1 MSNEY
6 NQFLRNQK
14 QQKEDLDKKLK
25 AEKDEMIKL
34 QRSALDHFDHET
46 KQKRAQLVANNA
58 SDLTALEV
66 SQSMQ
71 REALKEQL
79 LSIKYEKSSKKRKI
93 TEEEEDLEEASMP
106 TTSKVENSYNLS
118 QSQIQL
124 AIQQYVQS
132 LSSNQQKSNNVNKT
146 IQSSTP
152 RAPMGDLT
160 SSMNRLGTPY
170 NCKVQ
175 SASNQMDGS
184 VLLDLQCYSD
194 SSKHSNSVQHN
205 EESLSNISDLK
216 FLENYDAGLIE
227 AIRDL
232 ESDEEE
238 ETVIDRINEEIE

>member
-1 MSNEY
+1 
-6 NQFLRNQK
+6 
-14 QQKEDLDKKLK
+14 
-25 AEKDEMIKL
+25 MIKL

-71 REALKEQL
+71 REALKEKL
-79 LSIKYEKSSKKRKI
+79 LSIKYEKTSKKRKI
-93 TEEEEDLEEASMP
+93 TEEEEELEEASMP

-118 QSQIQL
+118 QSE
-124 AIQQYVQS
+124 IQQAIKQYVES
-132 LSSNQQKSNNVNKT
+132 LSSDQQKSKFSKT

>member
-14 QQKEDLDKKLK
+14 KQKEDLDKKLK
-25 AEKDEMIKL
+25 AEKAEMIKL
-34 QRSALDHFDHET
+34 QRSALDHFDQET

-93 TEEEEDLEEASMP
+93 TEEEEDLEETSMP

-118 QSQIQL
+118 QSEIQK
-124 AIQQYVQS
+124 AIKQYVES
-132 LSSNQQKSNNVNKT
+132 LSSNQQKTKFSKT
-146 IQSSTP
+146 IQSTP

-160 SSMNRLGTPY
+160 ASINRLGTPY
-170 NCKVQ
+170 NYKVQ
-175 SASNQMDGS
+175 SASNQMGGAI
-184 VLLDLQCYSD
+184 LLDLQCDSD
-194 SSKHSNSVQHN
+194 SSKPSNSSQHN
-205 EESLSNISDLK
+205 EESLLNNDLK
-216 FLENYDAGLIE
+216 FLEQYDADLIE
-227 AIRDL
+227 AIQVFG
-232 ESDEEE
+232 SDE
-238 ETVIDRINEEIE
+238 ETVIDRTIEENE